1 MANRRKMPATSS
13 GEAGKPASR
22 QPRPGIIHTSI
33 YLPVA
38 AHEALREAAF
48 KERLRIHDIIMQG
61 VEMALRKRGYPPTTE
76 MKAKGERKGR

>member
-61 VEMALRKRGYPPTTE
+61 RAQGALRKPAGIAIQPLSL
-76 MKAKGERKGR
+76 ADAG